1 MKYVLAII
9 GFGLLVIVHELGH
22 FIMAKIN
29 KVKVVEFSIGMGP
42 RIFSYEGKETRYSL
56 ALFPVG
62 GFVLLLDGEENID
75 DPGCMLN
82 KSHLKRISI
91 MVAGIVM
98 NFLFA
103 MALFTTYYSNVGFG
117 TKALAEV
124 SEDGSAYD
132 AGFLAGDEITKVDG
146 KKVYTYDDVSIA
158 IAEAKD
164 KEMQIE
170 YLRNGEE
177 YRTNVI
183 PKYSEEYQR
192 YMIGVSFEKIND
204 PGILESLKHS
214 TLETRTLVGET
225 LSTIKRLITGKGD
238 FKRDLGG
245 PVSVVKVSASAAEM
259 GIWSF
264 IYLIGILSISLAVFN
279 ALPFPKLDGGTT
291 LILLIEMITRRKVP
305 EKVLMGINAFG
316 IIMLMILMVAV
327 TIKDILFPISL

>member
-103 MALFTTYYSNVGFG
+103 MA
-117 TKALAEV
+117 
-124 SEDGSAYD
+124 
-132 AGFLAGDEITKVDG
+132 
-146 KKVYTYDDVSIA
+146 
-158 IAEAKD
+158 
-164 KEMQIE
+164 
-170 YLRNGEE
+170 
-177 YRTNVI
+177 
-183 PKYSEEYQR
+183 
-192 YMIGVSFEKIND
+192 
-204 PGILESLKHS
+204 
-214 TLETRTLVGET
+214 
-225 LSTIKRLITGKGD
+225 
-238 FKRDLGG
+238 
-245 PVSVVKVSASAAEM
+245 
-259 GIWSF
+259 
-264 IYLIGILSISLAVFN
+264 
-279 ALPFPKLDGGTT
+279 
-291 LILLIEMITRRKVP
+291 
-305 EKVLMGINAFG
+305 
-316 IIMLMILMVAV
+316 
-327 TIKDILFPISL
+327 

>member
-42 RIFSYEGKETRYSL
+42 RIFSYQGKETKYSL
-56 ALFPVG
+56 ALLPVG

-82 KSHLKRISI
+82 KSYIRRISVMI
-91 MVAGIVM
+91 AGIVM

-103 MALFTTYYSNVGFG
+103 MTLFTTYYYNMGFG
-117 TKALAEV
+117 SKALEEV
-124 SEDGSAYD
+124 SQDSAAYE
-132 AGFLAGDEITKVDG
+132 AGFLPGDEIIKVDG
-146 KKVYTYDDVSIA
+146 KKMYTYDDVSIT

-164 KEMQIE
+164 KEMEIQYI
-170 YLRNGEE
+170 RNGEE
-177 YRTNVI
+177 YKTNVT
-183 PKYSEEYQR
+183 PKYNEENQR
-192 YMIGVSFEKIND
+192 YMIGVSFEKIKN
-204 PGILESLKHS
+204 PTIIESLKHS
-214 TLETRTLVGET
+214 GLETRTLVRET
-225 LSTIKRLITGKGD
+225 LSTIKRLVTGKGN
-238 FKRDLGG
+238 FKTDVGG

-259 GIWSF
+259 GIWSLV
-264 IYLIGILSISLAVFN
+264 YLVGILSISLAVFN

-316 IIMLMILMVAV
+316 FIMLMILMVAV
-327 TIKDILFPISL
+327 TIKDILFPINF